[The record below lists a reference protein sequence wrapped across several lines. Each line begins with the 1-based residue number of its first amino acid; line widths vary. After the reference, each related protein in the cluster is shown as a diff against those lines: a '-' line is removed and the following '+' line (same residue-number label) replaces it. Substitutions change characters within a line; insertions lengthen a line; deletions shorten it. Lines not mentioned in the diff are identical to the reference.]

1 MGSVK
6 NIFAVLAIGILAAGC
21 STDEVAKMK
30 VKGGAY
36 EKGLRDGYVK
46 LARAEYK
53 EDDWGDGNAFV
64 DRAQMA
70 AKGKPTGPEAIN
82 ARKLVS
88 KHKKQLTKARSR
100 LTSAFAAGGIKK
112 APKHAANAQV
122 QFDCWMQEAEE
133 NLQKRDIQKC
143 RSAFYGAMSLLE
155 DALEPAVVAAKPKPK
170 RMTRRLLTRNFIV
183 YFAYNSAKVNKDGA
197 SEIKGVKKFIK
208 RRKTAQIKVYG
219 HTDRSGTNSYNT
231 KLAASRADAVA
242 AGLIKAGVKKSIV
255 STVVR
260 GESTPA
266 VKTKDGVK
274 NAKNRRAVIA
284 VTY

>member
-6 NIFAVLAIGILAAGC
+6 NIFAVLAIGVFAAAC
-21 STDEVAKMK
+21 STDEVAKMS

-53 EDDWGDGNAFV
+53 EDDFGDAGAFV
-64 DRAQMA
+64 DRAKMA
-70 AKGKPTGPEAIN
+70 AMGKPTGPEALS

-88 KHKKQLTKARSR
+88 KHKKPLANARKR
-100 LTSAFAAGGIKK
+100 LTAAFAAGGIKK

-143 RSAFYGAMSLLE
+143 RSAFYGAMALLE
-155 DALEPAVVAAKPKPK
+155 AAVEEPVMVEKKP
-170 RMTRRLLTRNFIV
+170 MTRQLLTRNFIV
-183 YFAYNSAKVNKDGA
+183 YFDYNSTKISKDGA
-197 SEIKGVKKFIK
+197 SEIKGVRKFIK
-208 RRKTAQIKVYG
+208 PRKTSRIKVSG
-219 HTDRSGTNSYNT
+219 HTDRSGSNSYNA
-231 KLAASRADAVA
+231 KLASARADAVA
-242 AGLIKAGVKKSIV
+242 AGLVKAGVKKRIV
-255 STVVR
+255 RTVAW
-260 GESTPA
+260 GEAKPA
-266 VKTKDGVK
+266 VKTKDGAK
-274 NAKNRRAVIA
+274 NAKNRRVVIS

>member
-6 NIFAVLAIGILAAGC
+6 NIFAVLAIGVFAAAC
-21 STDEVAKMK
+21 STDEVAKMS

-53 EDDWGDGNAFV
+53 EDDFGDAGSFV
-64 DRAQMA
+64 DRAKMA
-70 AKGKPTGPEAIN
+70 AMGKPTGPEAMS

-88 KHKKQLTKARSR
+88 KHKKPLANARKR

-143 RSAFYGAMSLLE
+143 RSAFYGAMALLE
-155 DALEPAVVAAKPKPK
+155 AAVEEPVMMEKKP
-170 RMTRRLLTRNFIV
+170 MTRQLLTRNFIV
-183 YFAYNSAKVNKDGA
+183 YFDYNSTKISKNGA
-197 SEIKGVKKFIK
+197 SEIKGVRKFIK
-208 RRKTAQIKVYG
+208 PRKTSRITVAG
-219 HTDRSGTNSYNT
+219 HADRSGSNSYNA
-231 KLAASRADAVA
+231 KLASARADAVA
-242 AGLIKAGVKKSIV
+242 AGLVKAGVKKGIV
-255 STVVR
+255 RTVAW
-260 GESTPA
+260 GEAKPA
-266 VKTKDGVK
+266 VKTADGAK
-274 NAKNRRAVIA
+274 NAKNRRVVIS